1 MVATRKRGWFGKT
14 THFAR
19 LCQNIKRLLYER
31 ENLLAPSNLD
41 STSEWPRSKGKVQG
55 KGKLSGSLWAIDLGK
70 LSLYQHLEKSV
81 AIPTLRQSVAV
92 ETFG

>member
-1 MVATRKRGWFGKT
+1 MVAARKRGWFGKT

-31 ENLLAPSNLD
+31 ENVLAPLD
-41 STSEWPRSKGKVQG
+41 LDLMSEWPRSKGKVWG

-70 LSLYQHLEKSV
+70 PSLYRHLEKSV
-81 AIPTLRQSVAV
+81 AIV
-92 ETFG
+92 TFGARRQL